1 MNDGSHRH
9 AQRFITAAWC
19 EEGQEKRLAAAHS
32 LKHLVLVQKV
42 QQIIDQQLFPDQVVF
57 KHTCGDR
64 GSKDSL

>member
-1 MNDGSHRH
+1 MHNTSSLLHGVKKDKR
-9 AQRFITAAWC
+9 
-19 EEGQEKRLAAAHS
+19 KRLAAAHS

-42 QQIIDQQLFPDQVVF
+42 QQVIDQQLFPNQVVF